1 VLYPDDERYPIEGR
15 STVTHYEVVDQA

>member
-1 VLYPDDERYPIEGR
+1 VLYPDDERYLIEGR